1 MSHRSLA
8 TWLLLLSLGIVGMQA
23 CGSGEDAATT
33 EEDPATTEE
42 VTQEGESVP
51 VEPFAAEPTAPETEP
66 RTTAAPAGLI
76 NSTNSDERAQEV
88 QSRINNAPQ
97 NPFDVLPV
105 ELVET
110 LETPEEES
118 DPVAASPQRIG
129 GGGGGGTTTTQTNG
143 GGGGTTAT
151 QATGS
156 GGGTPATQTTGGG
169 GTTASSGESGQPA
182 VSLPPLPATVAQV
195 AEPIPPIQGS
205 SPIFVPPNDNALAQL
220 SPAELGISEPEGEAS
235 PGGTPGSVPAGT
247 SNGESIAQAEP
258 GTAPGAEPGE
268 KTEEAP
274 LSLPPLESQP
284 IAELPPLPTE
294 IGPAI
299 PPPPPVPPTISENVQ
314 VTGVVEV
321 GGEVQVIVQLP
332 GSSSGRYVRVGDVI
346 AGGRVLVKRVDGIQS
361 TNPIVILEEDGSEYP
376 RFLGEP
382 PTIAMEEDS
391 GLG

>member
-8 TWLLLLSLGIVGMQA
+8 TWLLLLSLGIVGVQA

-42 VTQEGESVP
+42 VAEEGEGVP
-51 VEPFAAEPTAPETEP
+51 VEPFSAEPTAPETEP

-110 LETPEEES
+110 LEPPEEES
-118 DPVAASPQRIG
+118 EPVAVSPQTTG
-129 GGGGGGTTTTQTNG
+129 GG

-151 QATGS
+151 QTTGGG
-156 GGGTPATQTTGGG
+156 GGGTTTATQTTGGGGGTTATQTTGGG
-169 GTTASSGESGQPA
+169 GTTTASSGEAGQPA
-182 VSLPPLPATVAQV
+182 VSLPPLPPTVAQV
-195 AEPIPPIQGS
+195 AEALPDLSEIEIPPNENIPDEIAV
-205 SPIFVPPNDNALAQL
+205 SPSQPGEVIVAENGELIPS
-220 SPAELGISEPEGEAS
+220 SPAEAISLPPVNGQKD
-235 PGGTPGSVPAGT
+235 PGTPSSVDGQETP
-247 SNGESIAQAEP
+247 
-258 GTAPGAEPGE
+258 
-268 KTEEAP
+268 EEAP
-274 LSLPPLESQP
+274 LSLPPLDSQP

-299 PPPPPVPPTISENVQ
+299 PPPPQVPPTISENVQ

-346 AGGRVLVKRVDGIQS
+346 AGGRVLVKRVDGIQG

>member
-8 TWLLLLSLGIVGMQA
+8 TWLLLLSLGIVGVQA

-33 EEDPATTEE
+33 EEEPATTEE
-42 VTQEGESVP
+42 VAEEGESVP
-51 VEPFAAEPTAPETEP
+51 VEPFSAEPTAPETEP

-118 DPVAASPQRIG
+118 DPVAASPQTTG
-129 GGGGGGTTTTQTNG
+129 GGGGGTPATQTTGGGGGGTPATQTTGGGGGGTT
-143 GGGGTTAT
+143 
-151 QATGS
+151 
-156 GGGTPATQTTGGG
+156 ATQTTGGG

-182 VSLPPLPATVAQV
+182 VSLPPLPATIAQV
-195 AEPIPPIQGS
+195 AEPIPDS
-205 SPIFVPPNDNALAQL
+205 SPIFVPPNDNAIAQL

-235 PGGTPGSVPAGT
+235 PGSVPAGT
-247 SNGESIAQAEP
+247 SNGESIAQ
-258 GTAPGAEPGE
+258 AEPGE

-332 GSSSGRYVRVGDVI
+332 GSNSGRYVRVGDVI

>member
-118 DPVAASPQRIG
+118 DPVAASPQTTG
-129 GGGGGGTTTTQTNG
+129 GG
-143 GGGGTTAT
+143 
-151 QATGS
+151 

-235 PGGTPGSVPAGT
+235 PGSVPAGT
-247 SNGESIAQAEP
+247 SNGESIAQ
-258 GTAPGAEPGE
+258 AEPGE

-332 GSSSGRYVRVGDVI
+332 GSNSGRYVRVGDVI